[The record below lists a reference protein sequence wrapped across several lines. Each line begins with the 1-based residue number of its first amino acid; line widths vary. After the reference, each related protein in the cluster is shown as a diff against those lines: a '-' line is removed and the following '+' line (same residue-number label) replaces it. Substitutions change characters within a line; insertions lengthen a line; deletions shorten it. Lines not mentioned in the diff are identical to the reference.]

1 VAPLHIRE
9 AGVGAT
15 VSLEGESAPD
25 FTLPSTAGDETTLSE
40 TLDEGPTVVVVN
52 RGHWCS
58 FCAEQLQTFSEV
70 AYDLWFHDDVDVLP
84 VVTSEFGKVT
94 EMRDRYDLDFQ
105 LLADP
110 SGEVAERYSG
120 TEQTGHGVTGI
131 AAVYVIDSDGTV
143 RYEQVADHP
152 ADRTYGN
159 WVRYY
164 IRNDFSD
171 PFGE

>member
-1 VAPLHIRE
+1 MSDDLSQ
-9 AGVGAT
+9 AT
-15 VSLEGESAPD
+15 D
-25 FTLPSTAGDETTLSE
+25 FTAPSTTGEDVTLSE
-40 TLDEGPTVVVVN
+40 TLEDGPTVILIN

-84 VVTSEFGKVT
+84 IVTDSLGPVT
-94 EMRDRYDLDFQ
+94 EMRDRYDLDVQ

-110 SGEVAERYSG
+110 EGEVAEQYSG
-120 TEQTGHGVTGI
+120 TEQTSHGLTGV
-131 AAVYVIDSDGTV
+131 AATYVIDSDGAI

-159 WVRYY
+159 WTRYF
-164 IRNDFSD
+164 IRNDFED
-171 PFGE
+171 PFGD

>member
-1 VAPLHIRE
+1 MP
-9 AGVGAT
+9 
-15 VSLEGESAPD
+15 LEGTQAPE
-25 FTLPSTAGDETTLSE
+25 FELQSTAGENVSLTESLE
-40 TLDEGPTVVVVN
+40 AGPAIVLIN

-58 FCAEQLQTFSEV
+58 FCAEQLQTFGEV

-84 VVTSEFGKVT
+84 VVTDPIGKVT
-94 EMRDRYDLDFQ
+94 EMRDRYDLSVQ

-110 SGEVAERYSG
+110 DGEVADQYSG
-120 TEQTGHGVTGI
+120 TEETSHGLTGVAATYVVDETG
-131 AAVYVIDSDGTV
+131 DV

-159 WVRYY
+159 WIRYFVRNGYE
-164 IRNDFSD
+164 D